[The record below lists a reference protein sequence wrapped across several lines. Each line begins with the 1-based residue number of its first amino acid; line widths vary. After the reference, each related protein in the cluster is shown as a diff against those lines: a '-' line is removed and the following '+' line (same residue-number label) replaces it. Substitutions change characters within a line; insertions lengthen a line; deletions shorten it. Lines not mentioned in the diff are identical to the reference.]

1 MAGGTDPR
9 PTDPTPA
16 DRPAGVRLPA
26 ERRWAEIAVL
36 GVMVLWAANFIVVKD
51 ILGILPPVGF
61 TFLRYFLASLAL
73 LGILRWSE
81 GAIRLPRPDTG
92 RILLL
97 GGLGFGLYQ
106 MLWTVGLQSIPAGD
120 SALLIAASPV
130 LTAVIAFLIRTDTL
144 NPLKAA
150 GVVLSFTGVALV
162 IAAGV
167 GIELTGSPI
176 GFALTMA
183 AALCWATYTAV
194 AARVMRRQSP
204 LMLTTWASI
213 GGTVALAPVGLGQL
227 LSPGALGP
235 AQAANLPVIIFSVA
249 FSGLL
254 AAALANVVVFQ
265 GVRLLG
271 PTRIMA
277 LQSLVPAMAVVLAA
291 IFLSEPIRP
300 VQVVG
305 GGIIIL
311 GVALIR
317 LASGGPV
324 ASHGHVAATRR

>member
-167 GIELTGSPI
+167 GIELTGSPV

-204 LMLTTWASI
+204 LVLTTWASI

-235 AQAANLPVIIFSVA
+235 VQAANLPIIIFSVA